1 MKTPNAKNR
10 QHPPQG
16 QLGTFGGV
24 FTPSIL
30 TILGIILFLRL
41 GFVVGQAGL
50 VQALAIMGLANLIS
64 VLTSISLAAVATNLK
79 VKGGGYYYIIS
90 RTLGLEFGGALG
102 IVLFLAQSV
111 SIGFYCIGFG
121 EALSTLLPWSSPQL
135 LAAVAAGGLFIL
147 AWLGADLATKF
158 QYLVMAVLTAALI
171 SLFVGGVMKW
181 DTALAVQNLA
191 QPEST
196 QPFWVVFAVFFP
208 AVTGF
213 TQGVSMSGDL
223 KDPGKSL
230 PNGTFAAVG
239 LSAVVYVAAAVVL
252 AGSLPGQVLRT
263 DYEAMQQTALFGSL
277 ILAGVISATLSSA
290 MASFLGAPRIL
301 QSLAGDRIF
310 PFLRMF
316 AQGAGPMNNPR
327 RAVLL
332 SAAIALGT
340 IALGRLNLIAPI
352 VSMFFLISYGLLN
365 YATYFEAR
373 SQSPSFR
380 PRFRLYH
387 PSASL
392 IGALGCLGIMLAIN
406 PAAGITALAII
417 LAIHQ
422 YLKRTSGPAIWAD
435 SQRSYHLQQIRS
447 HLLAASEEVEHPRH
461 WRPQIL
467 AFSDD
472 PKRREQLLRFCSWI
486 EGGSGLTSVVRI
498 LEGHGPTMLKERAQA
513 LQELA
518 KDIRELESRAFPLV
532 VTAPE
537 LQPGIGILLQ
547 SYGIGPLQ
555 ANTVVLNW
563 FQHQGPT
570 TVERANPAHNL
581 RAAFRLKYNIVLL
594 NAGQEKWKVIQDKP
608 VQDKRIDVWWWGGA
622 TSRLMLMLAY
632 LMTRDKAWEGASIR
646 VLALSFGGD
655 PGELEDKLAAMLD
668 NYRIEAESM
677 VVDQPELAS
686 LVDRSRDA
694 ALVLLP
700 FSIRHNEIQDPFGG
714 DLNWLLPRLPVT
726 ALCLAAEDIELDA
739 EPEEGKPAQAAA
751 LIQDLEER
759 RQKLSR
765 AGEDL
770 DKAETE
776 LEEARSNLN
785 QARQDKAP
793 QEELQRRSDTVD
805 KAENNLAQAKKKV
818 HKAKALQD
826 QARKAAREF
835 DPSLVGED
843 EAEESHAEGS
853 GQNEE
858 DGKRQE

>member
-1 MKTPNAKNR
+1 MKKNSGAHTAD
-10 QHPPQG
+10 QPPQG

-24 FTPSIL
+24 FTPSVL

-50 VQALAIMGLANLIS
+50 VQALAIIALANVIS
-64 VLTSISLAAVATNLK
+64 VLTSVSLAAVATNLK

-121 EALSTLLPWSSPQL
+121 EALSSLLPWSSPQI
-135 LAAVAAGGLFIL
+135 LAALAAGGLCVL
-147 AWLGADLATKF
+147 AWLGADLATRF

-239 LSAVVYVAAAVVL
+239 LSALVYVGAAIVL
-252 AGSLPGQVLRT
+252 AGSLPGQILRT

-277 ILAGVISATLSSA
+277 ILAGVIAATLSSA

-365 YATYFEAR
+365 YATYFEAK

-380 PRFRLYH
+380 PRFRFYH

-392 IGALGCLGIMLAIN
+392 IGALGCLGVMLAIN
-406 PAAGITALAII
+406 PAAGITALAIL

-486 EGGSGLTSVVRI
+486 EGGSGLTTVVRI
-498 LEGHGPTMLKERAQA
+498 LEGHGPAMLKERAQA
-513 LQELA
+513 QQELA
-518 KDIRELESRAFPLV
+518 KDIHELESRAFPLV

-594 NAGQEKWKVIQDKP
+594 NAGQEKWKVIEDKP
-608 VQDKRIDVWWWGGA
+608 AQEKRIDVWWWGGA

-632 LMTRDKAWEGASIR
+632 LTTRHKVWDGASIR
-646 VLALSFGGD
+646 VMALNFASD
-655 PGELEDKLAAMLD
+655 PKEQEDNLAAMLD
-668 NYRIEAESM
+668 SFRIEAQSM
-677 VVDQPELAS
+677 VVDQPELSS
-686 LVDRSRDA
+686 LVDKSRDA
-694 ALVLLP
+694 CLVFMP
-700 FSIRHNEIQDPFGG
+700 FSLWQNEIQDPFGG

-751 LIQDLEER
+751 VLQDLEER
-759 RQKLSR
+759 KHKLSQ
-765 AGEDL
+765 AQEDL
-770 DKAETE
+770 TKAETE
-776 LEEARSNLN
+776 LEKARSELHR
-785 QARQDKAP
+785 ARQDKAS
-793 QEELQRRSDTVD
+793 EDELKQLSGAAD
-805 KAENNLAQAKKKV
+805 KAHTKAEQARRRV
-818 HKAKALQD
+818 HKAQAQHD
-826 QARKAAREF
+826 QAGKEAQKL
-835 DPSLVGED
+835 DPGLLGED
-843 EAEESHAEGS
+843 GRDQGN
-853 GQNEE
+853 GQE
-858 DGKRQE
+858 KPS

>member
-1 MKTPNAKNR
+1 MTMTSSSNKSSNQAS
-10 QHPPQG
+10 HG

-50 VQALAIMGLANLIS
+50 TQALIIIGLANLIS
-64 VLTSISLAAVATNLK
+64 ILTSISLAAVATNLK
-79 VKGGGYYYIIS
+79 VKGGGDYYLIS
-90 RTLGLEFGGALG
+90 RTLGLEFGGAIG
-102 IVLFLAQSV
+102 VVLFLAQSV

-121 EALSTLLPWSSPQL
+121 EALSSLLPWSSPQL

-147 AWLGADLATKF
+147 AWLGADLATRF

-171 SLFVGGVMKW
+171 SLFIGGVMKW
-181 DTALAVQNLA
+181 DPALAVQNLA

-230 PNGTFAAVG
+230 PKGTFAAVG
-239 LSAVVYVAAAVVL
+239 ISAVVYVAAAVVL

-263 DYEAMQQTALFGSL
+263 DYEAMQQAALFGSL
-277 ILAGVISATLSSA
+277 ILAGVIAATLSSA

-310 PFLRMF
+310 PFLRIF

-340 IALGRLNLIAPI
+340 IVLGRLNLIAPI

-365 YATYFEAR
+365 YATYFEAK

-380 PRFRLYH
+380 PRFRFYH

-392 IGALGCLGIMLAIN
+392 IGALVCLGIMLAIN
-406 PAAGITALAII
+406 PAAGITALAIL

-447 HLLAASEEVEHPRH
+447 HLLAASEDVEHPRH

-486 EGGSGLTSVVRI
+486 EGGSGLTTVVRI
-498 LEGHGPTMLKERAQA
+498 LEGQGPAMLKERAQA
-513 LQELA
+513 QQELA
-518 KDIRELESRAFPLV
+518 NDIHERESRAFPLV
-532 VTAPE
+532 ITAPE
-537 LQPGIGILLQ
+537 LQSGIGILLQ

-555 ANTVVLNW
+555 ANTVILNW
-563 FQHQGPT
+563 FQHQGPAT
-570 TVERANPAHNL
+570 EEKASPAHNL
-581 RAAFRLKYNIVLL
+581 RAAFRLHVNIVLL
-594 NAGQEKWKVIQDKP
+594 NAGEEKWKALEEMSP
-608 VQDKRIDVWWWGGA
+608 GEKRIDVWWWGGA
-622 TSRLMLMLAY
+622 TSRLMLILAY

-646 VLALSFGGD
+646 VLALSFGAD
-655 PGELEDKLAAMLD
+655 PGQQEDKLAAMLE
-668 NYRIEAESM
+668 NFRINAESM
-677 VVDQPELAS
+677 VVDQPKLAS
-686 LVDRSRDA
+686 LVDKSRDA

-700 FSIRHNEIQDPFGG
+700 FSIRHSEIQDPFGG

-726 ALCLAAEDIELDA
+726 GLCLAAEDIELDA
-739 EPEEGKPAQAAA
+739 EPEEGKPAEAAA
-751 LIQDLEER
+751 LIQELEER
-759 RQKLSR
+759 RQKLSQ
-765 AGEDL
+765 AGKDL
-770 DKAETE
+770 DKAEAE
-776 LEEARSNLN
+776 LETVRSELNRARK
-785 QARQDKAP
+785 DKAP
-793 QEELQRRSDTVD
+793 EKDLRRLSETVD
-805 KAENNLAQAKKKV
+805 QAQNRVGQAEKRV

-826 QARKAAREF
+826 QAVNEARKF
-835 DPSLVGED
+835 DPSLVEEED
-843 EAEESHAEGS
+843 QDEGAQTEGS
-853 GQNEE
+853 NRNEE
-858 DGKRQE
+858 G